1 MIILGLTGSVGM
13 GKSTLAAM
21 LATLGIPVHDADAE
35 VHELLSPGG
44 GAAVAVGAA
53 FPFFEYSRI
62 YGRKDKDGIR
72 AINRAALA
80 RVIFADDEKRLKLEA
95 ILHPLVRVAQAK
107 FIRKHRN
114 SGAKMVVLEIPL
126 LFETGGDRLV
136 DYTLVAT
143 ASPAVQRRR
152 VMARP
157 GMTEKKFAAILNRQM
172 PDGEKRALANYIIH
186 TSLGRAQAMKELKA
200 ALANIR
206 KQEKKKHDTESA
218 DPLPWKTRKSRN
230 LYNDL

>member
-1 MIILGLTGSVGM
+1 MIVLGLTGSVGM
-13 GKSTLAAM
+13 GKSTLATM
-21 LATLGIPVHDADAE
+21 LASLNIPVHDADAE
-35 VHELLSPGG
+35 VHELLAPGG

-53 FPFFEYSRI
+53 FPFFEYPRI

-72 AINRAALA
+72 AINRAALG
-80 RVIFADDEKRLKLEA
+80 RVVFSDDEKRLELEE
-95 ILHPLVRVAQAK
+95 ILHPLVRAAQAK

-114 SGAKMVVLEIPL
+114 AGMKMLALEIPL
-126 LFETGGDRLV
+126 LFETGGERLV

-172 PDGEKRALANYIIH
+172 PDSDKRARADYIIH
-186 TSLGRAQAMKELKA
+186 TGLGRAQAMKELKA
-200 ALANIR
+200 ALASIR
-206 KQEKKKHDTESA
+206 KQEKMNHDKESA
-218 DPLPWKTRKSRN
+218 DPLSRKTRKSRN

>member
-1 MIILGLTGSVGM
+1 MIVLGLTGSVGM

-21 LATLGIPVHDADAE
+21 LASLNIPVHDADAE
-35 VHELLSPGG
+35 VHELLAPGG

-53 FPFFEYSRI
+53 FPFFEYPRI

-80 RVIFADDEKRLKLEA
+80 RVIFADDEKRIELEE
-95 ILHPLVRVAQAK
+95 ILHPLVRAAQAK

-114 SGAKMVVLEIPL
+114 AGMKMLALEIPL
-126 LFETGGDRLV
+126 LFETGGERLV

-172 PDGEKRALANYIIH
+172 PDNEKRIRADYIIH
-186 TSLGRAQAMKELKA
+186 TGLGRAQAMKELKA
-200 ALANIR
+200 ALAAIR
-206 KQEKKKHDTESA
+206 KQEKKKNDNASV
-218 DPLPWKTRKSRN
+218 DPLPRKTRKSRN
-230 LYNDL
+230 LYSDL